1 MLLHVKELKV
11 RITRTKIT
19 RSFHNQVLL
28 LSSNCPNTDGNSNIT
43 DCVIFIINFQN
54 RPCHI
59 ASMYFKTSKE
69 EKFELNNSNALS
81 KNINLRIQAQRK
93 T

>member
-28 LSSNCPNTDGNSNIT
+28 SSNCPNTDPVTATSQI
-43 DCVIFIINFQN
+43 VNFQN

-81 KNINLRIQAQRK
+81 KNINLGIQAQRK